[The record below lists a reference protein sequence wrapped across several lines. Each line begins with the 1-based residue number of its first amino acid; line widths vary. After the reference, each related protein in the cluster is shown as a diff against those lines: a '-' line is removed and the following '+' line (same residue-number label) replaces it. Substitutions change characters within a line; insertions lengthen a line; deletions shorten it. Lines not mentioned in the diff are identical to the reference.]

1 MLEESQDMTEE
12 YFETHSWN
20 SDNSSDCNG
29 EYFSVSSLK
38 HSSGLRKQNSE
49 GQHADVDGPQMN
61 TDREGVMGPLDNEC
75 SATRLDSV
83 SDDAGLP
90 SLSHTGVFNTLED
103 SNLQLSPS
111 SKDFMV
117 EVKDS
122 FNVVS
127 LEDSG
132 SDEAANQ
139 SPVEEAEFFSIPQ
152 SNTALN
158 VAVVSREM
166 DFSSSQCC
174 KSLDSAY
181 SERKTITGKGQLEA
195 QLAEELIVTVLDDS
209 SHGLSLKIIS
219 KEAGPSSISQALY
232 EETLLHGSDAAT
244 RLERTPDLSTDPRKS
259 PSPKCSPNLRN
270 RDKGCD
276 EVLNGSSLKEAGLPF
291 ISQASL
297 SLPDLMESQLYSVPE
312 RNLALIYKSTSAP
325 ELNSYP
331 DPTVAS
337 TFRNHGIV
345 ASSERSPILRNLGSS
360 HSEGKNNGL
369 EKNMDEKKHM
379 IPLRLSPEEA
389 GLPSFCQARMSDRN
403 SVNSQHFRAF
413 THTLT
418 LTDQNE
424 AEPQLEIASD
434 LDHMNFS
441 SPKHFIDLKNLDS
454 SHSEGKNNG
463 LEMIIAGEELQG
475 DSSAIISNNSECEK
489 VLTGSS
495 LEKTEFSFVSVAGV
509 SSENV
514 TDLLLTASEET
525 HTLSDRRDGERQLD
539 RAPYLDVTS
548 VSSPK
553 HSLVPGSIKPS
564 TSEENIDGLE
574 MNNDREQL
582 MEPLARECRVIIL
595 DDNHFD
601 GSTIEIFSK
610 EAGPPSI
617 SQPGVSVQ
625 VFIDS
630 QYSLTS
636 KETSETSFFACKDQ
650 MGNCLPTCSLKCP
663 LDLINLESLESS
675 CSEIKNDDQ
684 QINCDGSKHKVLSK
698 NNSGE
703 LSAVILYHSG
713 GDKAADRSSS
723 EEAGRPF
730 ILHSNGASKDVTGL
744 ELFTTEDTLASTDQC
759 HTVLQLERTSES
771 AVPSR
776 DFVKCSS
783 SDQINP
789 DLSHVKIR
797 NNNVQ
802 LKTDT
807 ELAASLTDNYTEV
820 ISDHLSC
827 KEFLNPSSLEIS
839 SKKAGLPFISQ
850 ASESDAGLIP
860 DQNEATAQLDNSS
873 DLGATCKDELHFP
886 FLGRSPDFSH
896 SEGKIHD
903 LKINING
910 EKFMVPLTYDGI
922 VVTSHELE
930 NAEIVSSLSPGEAGL
945 PSNSQV
951 SVSDSDSVN
960 SHSFR
965 TFTHKLTLTDQSE
978 AEPRSENT
986 YDVEV
991 SSPNHFTDLR
1001 NLDSSYLEDKNNGL
1015 EINRDEEQ
1023 LMEPL
1028 TGEGNVIILDDNA
1041 AEFSSIKIS
1050 KISKD
1055 NKSDPDSQLT
1065 MEREELVVPLTGVS
1079 NEILDNLRCDEVLNG
1094 SSLEEAGLSF
1104 SKATSHTDNTSN
1116 VDVLSTD
1123 CGNSPFF
1130 ISAAKFRNLDSCN
1143 SERKRA
1149 DEEDLIETLEKNING
1164 IDKCRVQNEAIIK
1177 NHLYPEEAELP
1188 LQNDGLESNKG
1199 AEELMV
1205 PLDSPAMT
1213 LDDLEQDEVLHGP
1226 SPELVGLLSISQAS
1240 MSNTDLI
1247 SSQLFAGSKQENL
1260 APADGCEAETYLENA
1275 SDRNEEQLDNLGK
1288 PISEMALMSDIRVN
1302 TSMVEFSEHIDEAR
1316 VKPSEVS
1323 ANMYLDPSVDVE
1335 MFVDPLLEECI
1346 CVQSY
1351 DSSRL
1356 QPEGVTLCLKDQRQF
1371 LHPNINKKNLFVSS
1385 PANTDCKEDGSLSL
1399 SHANSF
1405 ISEPNI
1411 PINDKQTL
1419 DLDNDQTQIRPND
1432 LEHLENVQFVNT
1444 CSMKEFTVIPQKE
1457 QQVVYSDNSGYIDSQ
1472 EMLSTAGKEPQRITF
1487 NDVQDSYVGHHSGSG
1502 EGFFKESSPLNSVS
1516 IRFTKQVQQ
1525 GDQATGKVCAKEHE
1539 VSISYDDKCKHE
1551 KSGFKT
1557 SLHFDAHHGSDTNNN
1572 TKQHTPEAHY
1582 ILWSSTPDQELWSP
1596 THPPLQDGLL
1606 NSFLYSSNR
1615 SASVNNIPELAIE
1628 DDKRNISNPPDVEDA
1643 SQENIYEE
1651 ECQLESNKE
1660 IVADPSLCPF
1670 TDVPSTC
1677 QSADFSQYIFLNGSQ
1692 YQKLLDEQ
1700 SLIPYSPF
1708 CPDSLQS
1715 QSYPFTEANTG
1726 IQSDLE
1732 PIMKSEHLQES
1743 LGSLDREQKDLK
1755 SSDNE
1760 SRCNSLQIDKNDVL
1774 CSVRNLKGVSY
1785 KPENVGTTTYLTNR
1799 SDGNENHPN
1808 SSSPD
1813 QDFINANSAEVEDPR
1828 HYPIESNSSFTGGI
1842 QSILKDKE
1850 MKSMSTGKSSRFSR
1864 FTRIPS
1870 FRKSKKEPKVGNKVE
1885 PEAKISPEIGEERN
1899 QLPNYNPVTD
1909 DLTKYEDQCSED
1921 IFGKSLGVT
1930 CDGQSKSISSS
1941 KNTKEINTYSEQIQI
1956 KSEPQKKS
1964 KSSDNFRMKLALAQR
1979 SLSHFFGEKD
1989 NQQDSNLQ
1997 NQDMKSKQPWKKMKM
2012 SKEAEMLKRTYS
2024 LPGPSGARSKYRLQ
2038 SDFVSG
2044 LTEDNPDLQDFQSSK
2059 EDLKI
2064 ASHPDASASDPEME
2078 PAQRNTMS
2086 NSSVKNSGI
2095 FKTVQSYEN
2104 ISETF
2109 MHPARTPSWTRS
2121 LSSFEGLDTPARPVT
2136 PKPQNPGVWGHR
2148 SSFRYPSKTVAS
2160 SLSSLGEGSSLE
2172 GVLDL
2177 SQRQIGQRAVRLA
2190 SAQSYDSEYL
2200 LKGSK
2205 LDNQSQTS
2213 LVSDSTNESEVS
2225 LNDFN
2230 VYIAVYI
2237 EISVVIRRHY
2247 CYHPEADLFFLK
2259 ATSVSSVLCNSNP
2272 YTLCP

>member
-1 MLEESQDMTEE
+1 MTEE
-12 YFETHSWN
+12 YFETHSWH

-38 HSSGLRKQNSE
+38 HSSGLRKQDSE

-75 SATRLDSV
+75 SATRLDSDSV
-83 SDDAGLP
+83 SEDTGFP
-90 SLSHTGVFNTLED
+90 SLSHTGVFNTPED
-103 SNLQLSPS
+103 SNLQLFPS

-132 SDEAANQ
+132 CDEAANQ
-139 SPVEEAEFFSIPQ
+139 SPVEEAGFFSIPQ
-152 SNTALN
+152 SLN

-166 DFSSSQCC
+166 DFSSSKCC
-174 KSLDSAY
+174 KNLDPAY
-181 SERKTITGKGQLEA
+181 SERKTMTGKGQLEA
-195 QLAEELIVTVLDDS
+195 QLAEESIVTVFDDS

-232 EETLLHGSDAAT
+232 EETLTLLHGSDAAT
-244 RLERTPDLSTDPRKS
+244 RLEQTPDLSTDPRKS
-259 PSPKCSPNLRN
+259 PSPESSPNLRN

-312 RNLALIYKSTSAP
+312 RNTALIYKSTSAP
-325 ELNSYP
+325 DLNSYP
-331 DPTVAS
+331 DPTVAR
-337 TFRNHGIV
+337 TCRDHWLV
-345 ASSERSPILRNLGSS
+345 ASSKRSPILRHLGSS

-379 IPLRLSPEEA
+379 IPLRISLEEA
-389 GLPSFCQARMSDRN
+389 GLPSFSQARMSDRD
-403 SVNSQHFRAF
+403 SVNSQIFRAF

-418 LTDQNE
+418 LTDQSE
-424 AEPQLEIASD
+424 AEPQLEISSD

-441 SPKHFIDLKNLDS
+441 SPKHFNDLKNLDS

-463 LEMIIAGEELQG
+463 LEMIMAGEELQG
-475 DSSAIISNNSECEK
+475 DSSAIISNTSECEK
-489 VLTGSS
+489 VLTGSC
-495 LEKTEFSFVSVAGV
+495 LEKAEFSFVSVAGV

-525 HTLSDRRDGERQLD
+525 RTLSGRRDAERQLD

-553 HSLVPGSIKPS
+553 HSPVPESIKPF
-564 TSEENIDGLE
+564 TSKENIDGLE
-574 MNNDREQL
+574 MNTDREQL
-582 MEPLARECRVIIL
+582 VEPLARKCRVIIL

-601 GSTIEIFSK
+601 SSTIEIFSK

-617 SQPGVSVQ
+617 SQPGVSDQ
-625 VFIDS
+625 VLMDS

-636 KETSETSFFACKDQ
+636 RETSETSFFACKDQ
-650 MGNCLPTCSLKCP
+650 MGNCSPKCSLKCP
-663 LDLINLESLESS
+663 LGLINLENLEPS
-675 CSEIKNDDQ
+675 CSEIKNDGQ

-703 LSAVILYHSG
+703 LNAVILYHSG
-713 GDKAADRSSS
+713 GDKAADQSSP
-723 EEAGRPF
+723 EEAGCPF

-744 ELFTTEDTLASTDQC
+744 EPFTTENTLTSTDQC
-759 HTVLQLERTSES
+759 HAVLQLERTSES
-771 AVPSR
+771 GVPSR

-783 SDQINP
+783 SDQKNP

-802 LKTDT
+802 VKPDT

-827 KEFLNPSSLEIS
+827 KEFFNSSSLEIL
-839 SKKAGLPFISQ
+839 SKKAGLLFISQ
-850 ASESDAGLIP
+850 ASVSDTGLIP
-860 DQNEATAQLDNSS
+860 DQNEGTAQLDNSS
-873 DLGATCKDELHFP
+873 NLGATCKDELHFP

-903 LKINING
+903 LTINING

-922 VVTSHELE
+922 VVTSHKLE

-951 SVSDSDSVN
+951 SVSDSDFVN

-978 AEPRSENT
+978 AELRSENT
-986 YDVEV
+986 YDIEV
-991 SSPNHFTDLR
+991 SSPKHFTDLR
-1001 NLDSSYLEDKNNGL
+1001 NSSYLEDKNNGL

-1055 NKSDPDSQLT
+1055 NKTDPDSQLT
-1065 MEREELVVPLTGVS
+1065 VEREELVVPLTGVS

-1104 SKATSHTDNTSN
+1104 SRATSHTDNASN

-1130 ISAAKFRNLDSCN
+1130 NSSAEFRNLDSCN

-1149 DEEDLIETLEKNING
+1149 DKEDLMETLENNTNG
-1164 IDKCRVQNEAIIK
+1164 IDECRVQNAAIIK
-1177 NHLYPEEAELP
+1177 NHLYPEKAELLP
-1188 LQNDGLESNKG
+1188 LQNNGLESNKG
-1199 AEELMV
+1199 EEELLV
-1205 PLDSPAMT
+1205 PLDSTAMT
-1213 LDDLEQDEVLHGP
+1213 LDDMEQDEVLHGP

-1247 SSQLFAGSKQENL
+1247 SSQLFAASKEFL

-1288 PISEMALMSDIRVN
+1288 PISEMALMSEIRVN
-1302 TSMVEFSEHIDEAR
+1302 TNMVEFSGHIDEAG

-1335 MFVDPLLEECI
+1335 MFVDPLLEGCI

-1356 QPEGVTLCLKDQRQF
+1356 QPEGVTRLKDQRQF
-1371 LHPNINKKNLFVSS
+1371 LNSNINKKNVFVRS
-1385 PANTDCKEDGSLSL
+1385 PANKDCKEDGSLSL

-1411 PINDKQTL
+1411 PINNKQTL

-1444 CSMKEFTVIPQKE
+1444 CSVKEFTVIPQKE
-1457 QQVVYSDNSGYIDSQ
+1457 QQVVYSDNSGYIDSH
-1472 EMLSTAGKEPQRITF
+1472 EMLSTAGKESQSITF
-1487 NDVQDSYVGHHSGSG
+1487 NGVQDSYVGHHSGSG
-1502 EGFFKESSPLNSVS
+1502 EVFFKESSPLNSVS

-1525 GDQATGKVCAKEHE
+1525 GDQATLGKVCAKEHE
-1539 VSISYDDKCKHE
+1539 VSISYDDECKHV

-1557 SLHFDAHHGSDTNNN
+1557 SLHFDALHGSDTNNN
-1572 TKQHTPEAHY
+1572 TKQHTPEAPY

-1615 SASVNNIPELAIE
+1615 SASFGNISEPAIE

-1643 SQENIYEE
+1643 SQGKIYEE
-1651 ECQLESNKE
+1651 ECQLDANKE
-1660 IVADPSLCPF
+1660 IVADPSPF
-1670 TDVPSTC
+1670 TDVPSSC
-1677 QSADFSQYIFLNGSQ
+1677 QSADLSQSLFLNGSQ

-1700 SLIPYSPF
+1700 SLIPYSPY

-1715 QSYPFTEANTG
+1715 QSYPFTDANTG
-1726 IQSDLE
+1726 IQSDLK

-1743 LGSLDREQKDLK
+1743 LGSLDREQKDLI
-1755 SSDNE
+1755 SSDDE

-1774 CSVRNLKGVSY
+1774 RSGRDLKGVSY
-1785 KPENVGTTTYLTNR
+1785 KPENVGTTTYRTNR

-1813 QDFINANSAEVEDPR
+1813 QDFINANSEEVDDPR
-1828 HYPIESNSSFTGGI
+1828 HYPIESNSSFTGSI

-1870 FRKSKKEPKVGNKVE
+1870 FRKSKKESKVGNKVE
-1885 PEAKISPEIGEERN
+1885 PDAKISPEIGEERN

-1909 DLTKYEDQCSED
+1909 DLTKYEDQSSED
-1921 IFGKSLGVT
+1921 IFKKSLGVT
-1930 CDGQSKSISSS
+1930 WDGQSKSISSS
-1941 KNTKEINTYSEQIQI
+1941 KNTKQINTYSEQIQI
-1956 KSEPQKKS
+1956 KSELEPQKKS

-1979 SLSHFFGEKD
+1979 SLSNFFEIRTGEKD

-1997 NQDMKSKQPWKKMKM
+1997 NQDIKSKQHWKKMKM
-2012 SKEAEMLKRTYS
+2012 SKEAEMLKRTFS
-2024 LPGPSGARSKYRLQ
+2024 LPGPRGARSKYRLQ

-2044 LTEDNPDLQDFQSSK
+2044 FTEENPDLQGFRSSK

-2064 ASHPDASASDPEME
+2064 ASHRDASTSEPEME

-2086 NSSVKNSGI
+2086 NSSVKKSGV

-2104 ISETF
+2104 ISETL
-2109 MHPARTPSWTRS
+2109 MHPAPTPSWTRS
-2121 LSSFEGLDTPARPVT
+2121 LNSFEGLDTPARPVT
-2136 PKPQNPGVWGHR
+2136 PKPQNPGVWSHR

-2160 SLSSLGEGSSLE
+2160 SLSSLGEGPSLE
-2172 GVLDL
+2172 GVSDL

-2225 LNDFN
+2225 LKDFN
-2230 VYIAVYI
+2230 DLYI
-2237 EISVVIRRHY
+2237 
-2247 CYHPEADLFFLK
+2247 
-2259 ATSVSSVLCNSNP
+2259 SN
-2272 YTLCP
+2272 L